1 MVQVIL
7 FPFSESNMCILLGF
21 TVKCSFSPTS
31 KFRRSLE
38 TNVISDPSIS
48 RRTTCVSG
56 PVGSITEAV
65 ADIPESVIIK
75 FSDEY
80 LFLFSGQQ
88 KHVWF
93 HLMEGYRY

>member
-7 FPFSESNMCILLGF
+7 FPFSESNMCILFGF
-21 TVKCSFSPTS
+21 TVKWSFSPTL
-31 KFRRSLE
+31 KFLRSLE
-38 TNVISDPSIS
+38 TNVISDPSLS

-75 FSDEY
+75 FSGRIPI
-80 LFLFSGQQ
+80 FISGQQ
-88 KHVWF
+88 KYVWF
-93 HLMEGYRY
+93 HLMEEYRY